1 MARPISSGI
10 VSIHDEKEAD
20 SGFGCM
26 KLIEFLTDE
35 GVTDWDDWHYRHN
48 QAARGECHYKDSQ
61 NNLPVLDHC
70 REAKLFI
77 CSPAFAEAVRK
88 EYSNWQNRNMHNK

>member
-48 QAARGECHYKDSQ
+48 QAARGECHYKDKC
-61 NNLPVLDHC
+61 PIY
-70 REAKLFI
+70 AKT
-77 CSPAFAEAVRK
+77 A
-88 EYSNWQNRNMHNK
+88 NKYQPKNEKK